1 MGVFARL
8 LRRSKATEEASTA
21 ETQAD
26 IRTAEPAAE
35 EAGEAKGSTGAE
47 ATAEAE
53 VQTEP
58 QTEGKTQV
66 EVAEA
71 AGGEDAGGATAT
83 EAVEDT
89 AEGVEIPKQQ
99 SADEAA
105 DREAGEGART

>member
-26 IRTAEPAAE
+26 IRTAESTPE
-35 EAGEAKGSTGAE
+35 EAGEAKAATDVTARTEAETGPQAE
-47 ATAEAE
+47 GRTEAE
-53 VQTEP
+53 V
-58 QTEGKTQV
+58 
-66 EVAEA
+66 AET
-71 AGGEDAGGATAT
+71 AGAEDADGATAT
-83 EAVEDT
+83 EAAEDDA
-89 AEGVEIPKQQ
+89 AENVEIPKQQ